1 MNQQFNIRQILKD
14 NSLIPVVTFEKINEV
29 EPVVNHLI
37 KSNIKCIEITL
48 RTPIS
53 FEAIEYV
60 KLNFNNDLLLGVG
73 TVVNSKQ
80 VSKCVDIGVDFM
92 ISPGI
97 TNKLISSFN
106 ESNIPYVPGISSVND
121 ILHAMDLECDTL
133 KFFPAELSGGIKM
146 LKHFNSLFPN
156 IKFCPTGGIGAN
168 NYKSYLELENVMCV
182 GGSWL
187 VK

>member
-1 MNQQFNIRQILKD
+1 MNKQFNIRQILKD
-14 NSLIPVVTFEKINEV
+14 NPLIPVVKFENINEI

-37 KSNIKCIEITL
+37 KFNIKCIEITL

-53 FEAIEYV
+53 FDAIEYV
-60 KLNFNNDLLLGVG
+60 KLNFKNELLLGVG

-92 ISPGI
+92 VSPGI
-97 TNKLISSFN
+97 TNRLISSFN
-106 ESNIPYVPGISSVND
+106 ESNIPYIPGISSVND
-121 ILHAMDLECDTL
+121 VLHAMELDCDTL

-156 IKFCPTGGIGAN
+156 VKFCPTGGIGAN
-168 NYKSYLELENVMCV
+168 NYKSYQEQENVISV